1 MECAGRD
8 SQHSSNSGGV
18 DSSFSNPEEASIVV
32 DIARR
37 LITGPNRMKPSDI
50 GIITPYSGQVP
61 HYLKVLIKTPS
72 ESNMHVSWQIVH
84 ETYIWTLCV
93 CGGCG
98 GGGGW
103 GCVCVLCGHALCV
116 YIHMYAPCIKLECSH
131 VRRTCQ
137 SWSWYCCLP
146 NAGVLG
152 DHGLSTCRSEED
164 KAAAGC
170 WTNKQFWWMSN
181 PLMASKV
188 HNSV

>member
-1 MECAGRD
+1 M
-8 SQHSSNSGGV
+8 
-18 DSSFSNPEEASIVV
+18 V

-98 GGGGW
+98 GGGG
-103 GCVCVLCGHALCV
+103 GGVCVCCV
-116 YIHMYAPCIKLECSH
+116 VMHCACTFICMLLA
-131 VRRTCQ
+131 
-137 SWSWYCCLP
+137 
-146 NAGVLG
+146 
-152 DHGLSTCRSEED
+152 
-164 KAAAGC
+164 
-170 WTNKQFWWMSN
+170 SN
-181 PLMASKV
+181 
-188 HNSV
+188 